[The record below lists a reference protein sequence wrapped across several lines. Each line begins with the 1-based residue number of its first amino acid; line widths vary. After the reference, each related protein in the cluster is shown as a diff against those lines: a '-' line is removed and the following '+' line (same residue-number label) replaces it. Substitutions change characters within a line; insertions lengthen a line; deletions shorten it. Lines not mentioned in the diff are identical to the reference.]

1 MDFCPECNN
10 YLRPAKIGDEKVLQ
24 CRCGYVA
31 PFNKEKSDKSY
42 TITKTLEHEGEQ
54 TFVQPKAVVV
64 EKEEV
69 DLLYNED

>member
-1 MDFCPECNN
+1 M
-10 YLRPAKIGDEKVLQ
+10 RPARLGDEKVLK
-24 CRCGYVA
+24 CKSCGHVI
-31 PFNKEKSDKSY
+31 PFDKEKSDKGY

-54 TFVQPKAVVV
+54 TFVQPVAAVT